1 MFKVISLTNPA
12 YLSQSPQRNPI
23 CWTFV
28 SRDKETLTQ
37 LASTMRCK
45 DYFNDVVALYKSGKT
60 FSQYGYNNSL
70 APMGRSGF
78 YVMLDKV
85 NKEVFLHN
93 LKVLNV
99 QILADTGKRILFS
112 TKFEQSDRVLIHI
125 PKVLF
130 ESTYLISLATMLL
143 RIGNYDVKFSSY
155 EEFFAPHSPMNLV
168 ENSFTVRAQALAL
181 KHRFKT
187 PKADYWLYYPGQTS
201 PDGWQ
206 EASGDT
212 IHNNG
217 VSNWANALL
226 CDTDGDD

>member
-1 MFKVISLTNPA
+1 MFKFIPLTNPA
-12 YLSQSPQRNPI
+12 LLTQSPQQNPI
-23 CWTFV
+23 QWTFV

-37 LASTMRCK
+37 LASTMQCK

-60 FSQYGYNNSL
+60 FTQYGYDNSL
-70 APMGRSGF
+70 APMGRNGF
-78 YVMLDKV
+78 YVMLSRV

-112 TKFEQSDRVLIHI
+112 TKFEQSDRVLIRI

-143 RIGNYDVKFSSY
+143 RVGNYDVKFSSY
-155 EEFFAPHSPMNLV
+155 EDFFAPHSPMNLV
-168 ENSFTVRAQALAL
+168 ECSFTVRAKELAL

-187 PKADYWLYYPGQTS
+187 PKADYWLYYPGQES
-201 PDGWQ
+201 PEDGQ
-206 EASGDT
+206 KASGMT

-217 VSNWANALL
+217 VSNWADALL
-226 CDTDGDD
+226 CNTDGDD